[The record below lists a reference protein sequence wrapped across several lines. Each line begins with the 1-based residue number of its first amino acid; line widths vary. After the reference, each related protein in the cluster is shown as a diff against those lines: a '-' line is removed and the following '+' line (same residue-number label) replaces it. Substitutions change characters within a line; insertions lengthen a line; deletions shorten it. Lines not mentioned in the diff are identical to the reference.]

1 VDQTG
6 EIKYCEF
13 LAATIEATG
22 AISEERLAEAFD
34 RLDSDDSGCI
44 SADNLRELLGR
55 HIPQEEINAII
66 KEADLT
72 KDNQISYPEF
82 LALWED
88 KNEEKR
94 EIMIEDL
101 HEQRDSLTSSSED
114 WNSSHRGDLRDDCD
128 SENHTLARAHYIE
141 GKQLSERRAS
151 KLSEVSADDVMQLLY
166 DESDIS
172 IRRPNDDTD
181 TNWVGYENLVIPLET
196 AA

>member
-1 VDQTG
+1 MDRTG
-6 EIKYCEF
+6 EIQYCEF
-13 LAATIEATG
+13 LAATIEATS

-34 RLDSDDSGCI
+34 RLDSDDSGYI
-44 SADNLRELLGR
+44 SADNLRELLGS

-66 KEADLT
+66 KEVDLT

-101 HEQRDSLTSSSED
+101 REHKASLSFSSED
-114 WNSSHRGDLRDDCD
+114 WNSSHRGDLMDDSD
-128 SENHTLARAHYIE
+128 SENHTLASANYIE
-141 GKQLSERRAS
+141 GKQFSERRAS

-166 DESDIS
+166 I
-172 IRRPNDDTD
+172 
-181 TNWVGYENLVIPLET
+181 
-196 AA
+196 